1 MINSF
6 LKSKLATLSILIV
19 LTVVILVNYNLSFW
33 KQQPGRIISNDIIA
47 YYAYLPATFIYHD
60 ISLRFRDTDPAKFY
74 NKIWAIKTESGKYVL
89 KMSMGL
95 SLMYAPFFLM
105 AHTCC
110 YLTGRDTGGYSPVY
124 EFSLIVA
131 AVFYLALSLFT
142 LRKILLRYFNSNVT
156 FLTILGIGLG
166 TNLFYYSAL
175 EAPMSHV
182 FSFCL
187 FTLFINGTVKWIEK
201 PSFKYTLALGLIT
214 GLITL
219 IRPTNIIILLAFLL
233 WDVVSFHSLKQR
245 ILIIMRNYRMLF
257 LFVFC
262 SFLVWIPQ
270 FIYWKYTTGSWL
282 YYSYRDEH
290 FYFGKPEIINT
301 LFSYRKGWLLYT
313 PLMALALAGIPVM
326 FRVMKE
332 KLLAVML
339 YTAFCIY
346 VVSSW
351 WCWWY
356 GGSFGLRAFIES
368 YAILA
373 IPLAVMIK
381 WLSNGIVKKIILVLF
396 LALFISF
403 NLFQSAQ
410 YYYSAIQW
418 DSMTKEAYWESFGSL
433 HPSAMH
439 DRLTKLPDYD
449 NAKKGLREK

>member
-1 MINSF
+1 MIIRF

-19 LTVVILVNYNLSFW
+19 LAIVIFIHFKLSFW
-33 KQQPGRIISNDIIA
+33 KQQPGRIISSDIIE

-60 ISLRFRDTDPAKFY
+60 ISLRFRDADPAKFY
-74 NKIWAIKTESGKYVL
+74 SKIWANKTEPGKYVL
-89 KMSMGL
+89 KMSMGM
-95 SLMYAPFFLM
+95 SFMYAPFFLM
-105 AHTCC
+105 AHAWSH
-110 YLTGRDTGGYSPVY
+110 LTGRDTGGYSPVY
-124 EFSLIVA
+124 EFSLIAA
-131 AVFYLALSLFT
+131 AVFYLALGLFT
-142 LRKILLRYFNSNVT
+142 LKKILLRYFNSSVT
-156 FLTILGIGLG
+156 FLAILGIGLG
-166 TNLFYYSAL
+166 TNLFYYSTL

-187 FTLFINGTVKWIEK
+187 FTLFINFTIKWLEK
-201 PSFKYTLALGLIT
+201 PIFKYALALGLIT
-214 GLITL
+214 GMITL
-219 IRPTNIIILLAFLL
+219 IRPTNIIILLVFLL

-245 ILIIMRNYRMLF
+245 ILLVMRNYRMLF

-262 SFLVWIPQ
+262 SFLVWVPQ
-270 FIYWKYTTGSWL
+270 FIYWKYMSGSWL
-282 YYSYRDEH
+282 YYSYGDEH

-332 KLLAVML
+332 KFLAVML

-381 WLSNGIVKKIILVLF
+381 WLSKGIVKKIILVL
-396 LALFISF
+396 LLVLFISF
-403 NLFQSAQ
+403 NLFQTKQ
-410 YYYSAIQW
+410 YYYSAIHW
-418 DSMTKEAYWESFGSL
+418 DSMTKAAYWDSFGRL
-433 HPSAMH
+433 HPSERH
-439 DRLTKLPDYD
+439 DSLIRPPDLES
-449 NAKKGLREK
+449 AKNGLKEK

>member
-1 MINSF
+1 MIIRF
-6 LKSKLATLSILIV
+6 LKNKLATLSIFIV
-19 LTVVILVNYNLSFW
+19 LVIVIFVHFNLSFW
-33 KQQPGRIISNDIIA
+33 KHPGRIISNDIII

-74 NKIWAIKTESGKYVL
+74 NKIWANKTESGKYVL
-89 KMSMGL
+89 KMSMGM
-95 SLMYAPFFLM
+95 SMMYAPFFLM
-105 AHTCC
+105 AHTWC

-124 EFSLIVA
+124 EFFLIVA
-131 AVFYLALSLFT
+131 AVFYLALGLFT
-142 LRKILLRYFNSNVT
+142 LKKILLRYFNPNVSS
-156 FLTILGIGLG
+156 LTILGIGLG

-182 FSFCL
+182 FNFCL
-187 FTLFINGTVKWIEK
+187 FTLFINFTIQWFEK
-201 PSFKYTLALGLIT
+201 PSFKYALTLGLIT

-219 IRPTNIIILLAFLL
+219 IRPTNIIILLVFLF
-233 WDVVSFHSLKQR
+233 WDVVSFHSLKYR
-245 ILIIMRNYRMLF
+245 IRLIMRHYRMLF

-262 SFLVWIPQ
+262 SILVWIPQ
-270 FIYWKYTTGSWL
+270 FIYWRYVSGSWI
-282 YYSYRDEH
+282 YYSYGNEH

-313 PLMALALAGIPVM
+313 PIMALALAGIPVM

-332 KLLAVML
+332 KYLAVMI

-381 WLSNGIVKKIILVLF
+381 WLSKGLLKRIILGIF
-396 LALFISF
+396 LVFVISF
-403 NLFQSAQ
+403 NLFQTAQ
-410 YYYSAIQW
+410 YYYSAIHW
-418 DSMTKEAYWESFGSL
+418 DSMTKAAYWDSFGRL
-433 HPSAMH
+433 RPSAVH
-439 DRLTKLPDYD
+439 DKLLKVPDYE
-449 NAKKGLREK
+449 NAIKGQNEK